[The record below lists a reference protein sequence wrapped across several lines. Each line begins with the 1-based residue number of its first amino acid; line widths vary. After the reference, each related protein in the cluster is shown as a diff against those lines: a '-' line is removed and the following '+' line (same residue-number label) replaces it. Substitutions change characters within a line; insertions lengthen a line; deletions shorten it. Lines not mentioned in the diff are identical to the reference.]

1 MSEVV
6 VAKRYAD
13 ALFQL
18 GLEKTHWISLKK
30 NFPLS
35 KKYLIKTSKLIHS

>member
-1 MSEVV
+1 MIT

-18 GLEKTHWISLKK
+18 GKEKSTLDQFVEELQLFVKSFKENEQFVHIS
-30 NFPLS
+30 
-35 KKYLIKTSKLIHS
+35 